1 MKILLRFC
9 HLFFGA
15 SIVGR
20 YEQSEM
26 NWLPV
31 HRSEVAV
38 AQAVFEWKRPAL
50 LNALVPFH

>member
-1 MKILLRFC
+1 MT
-9 HLFFGA
+9 
-15 SIVGR
+15 SSE
-20 YEQSEM
+20 YEQFEM

>member
-1 MKILLRFC
+1 MQ
-9 HLFFGA
+9 
-15 SIVGR
+15 SVVMTSSE
-20 YEQSEM
+20 YEQFER

-38 AQAVFEWKRPAL
+38 ARAVFEWKRPAL